1 MGENKEED
9 EISLIDL
16 FAVLLRYKVMIIVV
30 TMVAAVFSIVFSIT
44 TIVLPPDSSPL
55 PNEFTP
61 VANMLINDS
70 SSGGSGLSSLIS
82 SSGLGALASLAGVG
96 GVGGSSHSSLALF
109 LATSNTFLDSVV
121 DEFSLIEKW
130 EIEKHPRAESR
141 KALQKVLKAS
151 YDDESG
157 IFSISFKD
165 TDPEFAQK
173 VVNYAVDY
181 MEQRFTDLGLDK
193 SLLEKKNLEENID
206 ASYNE
211 IIRLQKEISKVE
223 QSVSNVFSAAS
234 APSIMLDASMLKLEL
249 SAQEQVYT
257 QLKTQYEVLKISM
270 ASETPVFQVIER
282 AEVPDRKSGP
292 SRGKLCIIITFAAF
306 FISIFM
312 AFLLN
317 AIKNIKLDPEA
328 MAKLTAK
335 N

>member
-1 MGENKEED
+1 MGENKEDD
-9 EISLIDL
+9 EISLLDL

-30 TMVAAVFSIVFSIT
+30 TVVAAVFSIVFSII

-70 SSGGSGLSSLIS
+70 SSGNSGLSSLIS

-121 DEFSLIEKW
+121 DEFDLIEKW

-165 TDPEFAQK
+165 TDPEFAQR

-257 QLKTQYEVLKISM
+257 QLKTQYEVLKINM

-282 AEVPDRKSGP
+282 AEVPDRKSAP

-317 AIKNIKLDPEA
+317 AIKNIQSDPEA

>member
-1 MGENKEED
+1 MGENKEDD
-9 EISLIDL
+9 EISLLDL

-30 TMVAAVFSIVFSIT
+30 SVLAAVFSVVFSII
-44 TIVLPPDSSPL
+44 TIVLPPESSPL

-82 SSGLGALASLAGVG
+82 SSGMGALASLAGVNVG
-96 GVGGSSHSSLALF
+96 GGSSHSSLALF

-121 DEFSLIEKW
+121 DEFNLIEKW

-141 KALQKVLKAS
+141 KALQKVLKAD
-151 YDDESG
+151 YDEESG

-181 MEQRFTDLGLDK
+181 MEQRFSDLGLDK
-193 SLLEKKNLEENID
+193 SLLEKKNLEENINS
-206 ASYNE
+206 SYNE
-211 IIRLQKEISKVE
+211 ILRLQKEISKVE
-223 QSVSNVFSAAS
+223 QSVSNVFSAAA

-249 SAQEQVYT
+249 SAQEEVYK
-257 QLKTQYEVLKISM
+257 QLKTQYEVLKITM
-270 ASETPVFQVIER
+270 ASEIPVFQVIER
-282 AEVPDRKSGP
+282 AEIPDRKSGP

-317 AIKNIKLDPEA
+317 AIRNIKADPEA

>member
-1 MGENKEED
+1 M
-9 EISLIDL
+9 
-16 FAVLLRYKVMIIVV
+16 
-30 TMVAAVFSIVFSIT
+30 
-44 TIVLPPDSSPL
+44 
-55 PNEFTP
+55 
-61 VANMLINDS
+61 
-70 SSGGSGLSSLIS
+70 IS

-121 DEFSLIEKW
+121 DEFDLIEKW

-165 TDPEFAQK
+165 TDPEFAQR

-282 AEVPDRKSGP
+282 AEVPDRKSAP

-317 AIKNIKLDPEA
+317 AIKNIQSDPEA

>member
-1 MGENKEED
+1 MGENKEDD
-9 EISLIDL
+9 EISLLDL

-30 TMVAAVFSIVFSIT
+30 TVVAAVFSIVFSII

-70 SSGGSGLSSLIS
+70 SSGNSGLSSLIS

-121 DEFSLIEKW
+121 DEFDLIEKW

-165 TDPEFAQK
+165 TDPEFAQR

-282 AEVPDRKSGP
+282 AEVPDRKSAP

-317 AIKNIKLDPEA
+317 AIKNIQSDPEA

>member
-1 MGENKEED
+1 MGENKEDD
-9 EISLIDL
+9 EISLLDL

-30 TMVAAVFSIVFSIT
+30 TVVAAVFSIVFSII

-70 SSGGSGLSSLIS
+70 SSGNSGLSSLIS

-121 DEFSLIEKW
+121 DEFDLIEKW

-165 TDPEFAQK
+165 TDPEFAQR

-282 AEVPDRKSGP
+282 AEVPDRKSAP

-317 AIKNIKLDPEA
+317 AIKNIRSDPEA